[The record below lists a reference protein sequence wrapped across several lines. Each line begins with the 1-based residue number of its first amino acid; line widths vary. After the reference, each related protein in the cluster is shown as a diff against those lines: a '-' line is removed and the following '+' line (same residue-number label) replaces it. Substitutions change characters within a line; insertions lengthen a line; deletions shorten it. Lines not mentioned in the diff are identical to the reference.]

1 MIELVHEELSIL
13 GSEGGWVF
21 WCLLGL
27 AFGIAYSLL
36 SIWNLLRLPRAP
48 ILKSSQWKCLL
59 LQGSRSSEILE
70 LLSQRIGE
78 KKLEGQVNQIEEEM
92 FSTAERRIPFAFVL
106 ITTAPLVGLLGTV
119 SGMFTTFD
127 GMSAPSSTGPA
138 SVISKGVSEAL
149 ITTQTGLVISVPA
162 YFIHNA
168 LKVRYERLRHGFQQ
182 IGTALQDKF

>member
-1 MIELVHEELSIL
+1 M
-13 GSEGGWVF
+13 
-21 WCLLGL
+21 
-27 AFGIAYSLL
+27 
-36 SIWNLLRLPRAP
+36 
-48 ILKSSQWKCLL
+48 
-59 LQGSRSSEILE
+59 
-70 LLSQRIGE
+70 
-78 KKLEGQVNQIEEEM
+78 NQIEEEM

-127 GMSAPSSTGPA
+127 GMSAASSTGPA

-168 LKVRYERLRHGFQQ
+168 LKVRYENLRHGFLR
-182 IGTALQDKF
+182 IGTSLQNKF